1 MDMEST
7 TELLEGALAP
17 YKVVLGPERAD
28 GGRLMTLTNDAGE
41 ALLQRT
47 LSQAQLRDRFALT
60 DVVDGILRD
69 LLLIEGRIA
78 PEVIAHLHGSDRMKN
93 YASL

>member
-1 MDMEST
+1 MEST

-17 YKVVLGPERAD
+17 YKVVLGPDRAD
-28 GGRLMTLTNDAGE
+28 GGRLLTLTNDAGE
-41 ALLQRT
+41 PVLERT
-47 LSQAQLRDRFALT
+47 LSQGQLSDRFALT

-78 PEVIAHLHGSDRMKN
+78 PEVIAHLHGSERVKN